1 MVLKRLW
8 EGRRQLIR
16 TGPGSHSMRF
26 CDMPSSDRPRERLER
41 KGASCLSSI
50 ELLAVL
56 LGAGGVKKDVLQL
69 ASSILNEFK
78 DPSGL
83 SKASLSELCSL
94 TGIGKAKAS
103 ILLAAIELGRRA
115 SVSDLSAGDGEN
127 WKKALSEW
135 VVKLA
140 SEEREY
146 IVSIYIDEH
155 NRTIACDRIS
165 YGGPDGAFLD
175 SGFFLRRCVR
185 LDSKGVV
192 LLHNHPD
199 GGLDPSNDDIILTE
213 FLFRKLTVL
222 DVKLLGHFICAN
234 GSYSEIK
241 TKL

>member
-1 MVLKRLW
+1 MRL
-8 EGRRQLIR
+8 
-16 TGPGSHSMRF
+16 
-26 CDMPSSDRPRERLER
+26 CDIPSSDRPRERLER
-41 KGASCLSSI
+41 NGASCLSST

-69 ASSILNEFK
+69 ASSILKEFR

-94 TGIGKAKAS
+94 TGIGKAKAG

-115 SVSDLSAGDGEN
+115 SAPDPSAGDGAN
-127 WKKALSEW
+127 WKKALNEW
-135 VVKLA
+135 AIQLA
-140 SEEREY
+140 CEEREY
-146 IVSIYIDEH
+146 IVSIYVDQH
-155 NRTIACDRIS
+155 HRTITSDRIS

-175 SGFFLRRCVR
+175 SGFFLRRCIR

-222 DVKLLGHFICAN
+222 DIKLLGHFICAN
-234 GSYSEIK
+234 GSFSEINIE
-241 TKL
+241 L